1 MANVRTYGTS
11 VRVGNW
17 REDVTLEEP
26 CVCPQDTLKDFLER
40 KEKGEL
46 TVQKTGYLKQNIL
59 REVNLSVSRGGSVC
73 FGDVVMLVN
82 VGGSNRDHC
91 AISINADI
99 TSLGKGPSAAIQSP
113 CGVSGGK
120 SLQPCTR
127 IAFVIHSVDG
137 SAEGEPLHYEQSFT
151 LSTTTGFAGG
161 LYLTSDHKT
170 FQKCAKMSRLQEV
183 NLDQQAS
190 FLAWWKIVHFDPQE
204 RLEHEGLPVPANTKV
219 LISHCKTNHALAVL
233 GDHILWTP
241 YGREYEVVAQTFLD
255 SHKAERDVNH
265 WLLVTSDPAG
275 EGLTLLERPQTQ
287 TLATDLQQ
295 ADTVS

>member
-1 MANVRTYGTS
+1 MCECS
-11 VRVGNW
+11 Q
-17 REDVTLEEP
+17 P

-59 REVNLSVSRGGSVC
+59 REVRLYVKKNPSEPLMVCVQTPTRVFMFVQVNLSVSRGGSVC

-127 IAFVIHSVDG
+127 IAFVIHRYSIHTHTERERTRKRDK
-137 SAEGEPLHYEQSFT
+137 
-151 LSTTTGFAGG
+151 
-161 LYLTSDHKT
+161 LT
-170 FQKCAKMSRLQEV
+170 QV
-183 NLDQQAS
+183 
-190 FLAWWKIVHFDPQE
+190 VFD
-204 RLEHEGLPVPANTKV
+204 
-219 LISHCKTNHALAVL
+219 AVL
-233 GDHILWTP
+233 C
-241 YGREYEVVAQTFLD
+241 V
-255 SHKAERDVNH
+255 
-265 WLLVTSDPAG
+265 
-275 EGLTLLERPQTQ
+275 
-287 TLATDLQQ
+287 
-295 ADTVS
+295 

>member
-1 MANVRTYGTS
+1 MANIRTYGTS

-17 REDVTLEEP
+17 REDVTLEE
-26 CVCPQDTLKDFLER
+26 DTLKDFLER

-99 TSLGKGPSAAIQSP
+99 TNLGKGPSASIQSP

-127 IAFVIHSVDG
+127 IAFVINSVDG

-170 FQKCAKMSRLQEV
+170 FQK
-183 NLDQQAS
+183 
-190 FLAWWKIVHFDPQE
+190 E
-204 RLEHEGLPVPANTKV
+204 RLEHEGLPVPANAKV
-219 LISHCKTNHALAVL
+219 MISHCKTNHALAVL

-241 YGREYEVVAQTFLD
+241 YGREYEVAAQTFLD

-287 TLATDLQQ
+287 TCNKPTKFHKHSQN
-295 ADTVS
+295 